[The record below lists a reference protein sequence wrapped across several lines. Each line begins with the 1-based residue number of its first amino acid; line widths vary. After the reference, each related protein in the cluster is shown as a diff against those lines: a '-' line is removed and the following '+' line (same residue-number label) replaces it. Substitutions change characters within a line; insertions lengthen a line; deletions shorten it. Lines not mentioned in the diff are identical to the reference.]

1 MAKLTTAARNALP
14 NSAFAIP
21 SQRKYPVNDKS
32 HAANAKARASE
43 MAGKGRLS
51 KATEGRIDRKADR
64 KLSGNP
70 RSSKVH
76 GGHTNIVNAS
86 THAEKLRHF

>member
-1 MAKLTTAARNALP
+1 MAKLTTAERKALP

-21 SQRKYPVNDKS
+21 SERKYPVNDPS

-43 MAGKGRLS
+43 MEGKGRLS
-51 KATEGRIDRKADR
+51 KATEGKIDRKADR
-64 KLSGNP
+64 KLGGNP

-76 GGHTNIVNAS
+76 GGHTKIVNSA